1 MKKLS
6 QEALKKLKEK
16 LATKN
21 LACIV
26 VKPNGAEIEVAGAGI
41 APTINLLEQGEF
53 DGAIVLDKIIGRAA
67 AMLMTLGHVC
77 YVHGVVMSQSAVDWL
92 TQKGV
97 PFSYDT
103 VVQYIINR
111 TGAGLCPMEETVKDI
126 RDEKTALEALKRKVE
141 ELRANN

>member
-6 QEALKKLKEK
+6 LEELKKLTDK

-26 VKPNGAEIEVAGAGI
+26 VKPDGTEIEVAGAGI
-41 APTINLLEQGEF
+41 APTISLLERGEF

-111 TGAGLCPMEETVKDI
+111 TGSGICPMEETVKGVTE
-126 RDEKTALEALKRKVE
+126 EKKAFEALKRKVA
-141 ELRANN
+141 ELKANK